1 MRVRF
6 RSFPNFRNTGSS
18 MLGKKK
24 DSPQIDNASAKGINF
39 EVSIADIARRSEK
52 RAWMIA
58 WTCIFMVLV
67 MLGGFV
73 YILPLKKEVPFLIM
87 ADAFTGQATVATLKG
102 DFNSKNSI
110 TQSEALARS
119 NIAQYIIAR
128 ESFDVAQMNLRDW
141 DLVNVMSDPN
151 VRAGYGAIH
160 APNNP
165 ESPYKQYGKER
176 AVRVK
181 ILSLQPLLGKGEGA
195 RNSATVRFQR
205 VLYDK
210 KTGGTTPIDSK
221 IARLEFTY
229 KANLAMGDKERYNN
243 PLGFQVTEYAVDN
256 DYAASPPVEIPV
268 QPQPQPPAGYP
279 AQPGAQPYPG
289 QAIPGQPVQGQPVV
303 PGQPITPG
311 QPYPAAPDFGA
322 PAGQAPAAG
331 QAPNPQQAVPAGT
344 VPAGQPQAPAQA
356 APNQVNGVGNR

>member
-1 MRVRF
+1 
-6 RSFPNFRNTGSS
+6 

-58 WTCIFMVLV
+58 WTCIFMVFV

-141 DLVNVMSDPN
+141 DLVNVMSGPN

-160 APNNP
+160 AANNP
-165 ESPYKQYGKER
+165 ESPYRQYGKDR

-181 ILSLQPLLGKGEGA
+181 ILSLQPKIGKGEGS
-195 RNSATVRFQR
+195 RSSATIRFQR

-210 KTGGTTPIDSK
+210 KTGETKPIDSK

-229 KANLAMGDKERYNN
+229 KANLEMDEKQRYNN
-243 PLGFQVTEYAVDN
+243 PLGFQVTEYTVDN
-256 DYAASPPVEIPV
+256 DYAESPPVEIPV
-268 QPQPQPPAGYP
+268 QVQQQAPAGYP
-279 AQPGAQPYPG
+279 AQPSAQPYPG
-289 QAIPGQPVQGQPVV
+289 QAIPGQPVPGQPVV
-303 PGQPITPG
+303 PGQP
-311 QPYPAAPDFGA
+311 YPVAPDFGT
-322 PAGQAPAAG
+322 PAGQAPAG
-331 QAPNPQQAVPAGT
+331 QPPYPQQAVPAGT
-344 VPAGQPQAPAQA
+344 QPAAQPQAPVQA

>member
-1 MRVRF
+1 
-6 RSFPNFRNTGSS
+6 

-58 WTCIFMVLV
+58 WTSIFMVFV

-141 DLVNVMSDPN
+141 DLVNVMSGPN

-160 APNNP
+160 AANNP
-165 ESPYKQYGKER
+165 ESPYKQYGKDR

-181 ILSLQPLLGKGEGA
+181 ILSLQPKIGKGEGS
-195 RNSATVRFQR
+195 RSSATIRFQR

-210 KTGGTTPIDSK
+210 KTGETKPIDSK

-229 KANLAMGDKERYNN
+229 KANLEMDEKQRYNN
-243 PLGFQVTEYAVDN
+243 PLGFQVTEYTVDN
-256 DYAASPPVEIPV
+256 DYAESPPVEIPV
-268 QPQPQPPAGYP
+268 QVQQQVPAGYP

-289 QAIPGQPVQGQPVV
+289 QAIPGQPVPGQPVV
-303 PGQPITPG
+303 PGQP
-311 QPYPAAPDFGA
+311 YPVAPDFGT
-322 PAGQAPAAG
+322 PAGQAPVGQPPAG
-331 QAPNPQQAVPAGT
+331 QPPYPQQAVPAGT
-344 VPAGQPQAPAQA
+344 QPAAQPQAPVQA